1 MRMKHRGG
9 TVNRFTTFLAVLV
22 GTALGATVPALAGAQ
37 NAPRASMR
45 ADSARAAVS
54 ADSARAQLRHL
65 QTLHRELERAMRR
78 FNERQVM
85 LSRSNT
91 DANRELLSSA
101 RMELEVARAQLNR
114 ELQSL
119 LARESVVMAWQI
131 DEGDPTWQA
140 GKGIGA
146 DRFVFF
152 QPSQPRGWLGIN
164 FSTSWRTSVDSS
176 GKSVW
181 SFAAYPVIES
191 VEPGSPAERAG
202 LVAGDVLVSMAG
214 RDVVRG
220 SAPFSELLQPGAV
233 LPIEVRRGSQ
243 LRRVTA
249 RITARPVTSFN
260 ITSGQGGHQ
269 TVTVTTTPTVVG
281 GRQVEPSRVIVRSGT
296 VMHRD
301 SARLR
306 AARVEPSG
314 SSTVR
319 LVPVPAA
326 GSSSL
331 VLVAGAELFAFRGD
345 FQPALGVREGLLVLR
360 VAPAT
365 PMSRAGV
372 RPGDV
377 ILAVNRATTRTPEA
391 FRLALENEPSRSA
404 LLDMVR
410 GGERRSV
417 TLRW

>member
-1 MRMKHRGG
+1 M
-9 TVNRFTTFLAVLV
+9 NRFSTLLTVLLATT
-22 GTALGATVPALAGAQ
+22 LGAAAPSLATAQ
-37 NAPRASMR
+37 NAPRAPLR
-45 ADSARAAVS
+45 

-65 QTLHRELERAMRR
+65 EVLHRELERAMRT

-101 RMELEVARAQLNR
+101 RMDLEAARAQLNR

-119 LARESVVMAWQI
+119 LAREPGLMAWQI
-131 DEGDPTWQA
+131 DERDPRWRA
-140 GKGIGA
+140 GPSIGA
-146 DRFVFF
+146 DNFVFF

-164 FSTSWRTSVDSS
+164 FSTRWREAVDGS
-176 GKSVW
+176 GNSVW

-202 LVAGDVLVSMAG
+202 LVAGDVLVSMGG

-220 SAPFSELLQPGAV
+220 SAPFTELLQPGAV
-233 LPIEVRRGSQ
+233 LPIEVRRGAQ

-260 ITSGQGGHQ
+260 VTTGQGGQ
-269 TVTVTTTPTVVG
+269 QITVTTPRSVA

-296 VMHRD
+296 VTNVD
-301 SARLR
+301 TARQR
-306 AARVEPSG
+306 AVQVETPG

-377 ILAVNRATTRTPEA
+377 ILAVNRAAMRTPEA

-404 LLDMVR
+404 MLDMMR